1 MVEDTPTLSLLYK
14 TILTRAGHT
23 VHAANDAGEGL
34 EAFSTLHP
42 PVVLLDLSLPD
53 RDGLELMADC
63 LRMNGMARFVVV
75 TAHGSINR
83 AVDAM
88 RAGAYEFL
96 VKPFDETRLLNAV
109 ENARRAAEGE
119 RLRSSRDTSTRL
131 RGFNGLIGSSRIMQS
146 IYREISEAGRSMAPV
161 MISGE
166 PGTGKA
172 MAARAIHA
180 ASDRAKSPFVMLDC
194 AAMNPNTI
202 AEALFGSGGTG
213 ESEWQGGAAS
223 SSDGDATPS
232 AHDQTQ
238 FEACAALRA
247 HGGTLVLH
255 SVCEMPPTCQ
265 RALLRFLESQSLRAP
280 LEQPGPLIKVDV
292 RVIASSRLP
301 PDEAVRRG
309 QLDADLLG
317 RLRVF
322 AMQMPPL
329 RLRGDDVI
337 EIAEARLH
345 AMAKAEGRDFTR
357 LSPEVAELFSSAAWP
372 GNVRQ
377 LVNVLRAAV
386 VLNDGPQL
394 TSAMLSVSGQ
404 APRDGTLAADGL
416 ANLSGLTLA
425 EIERRVIEAA
435 IARHSGSVPKAAE
448 ELGVAP
454 STLYRK
460 RETWSDPR
468 P

>member
-1 MVEDTPTLSLLYK
+1 
-14 TILTRAGHT
+14 
-23 VHAANDAGEGL
+23 
-34 EAFSTLHP
+34 
-42 PVVLLDLSLPD
+42 
-53 RDGLELMADC
+53 
-63 LRMNGMARFVVV
+63 
-75 TAHGSINR
+75 
-83 AVDAM
+83 
-88 RAGAYEFL
+88 
-96 VKPFDETRLLNAV
+96 
-109 ENARRAAEGE
+109 
-119 RLRSSRDTSTRL
+119 
-131 RGFNGLIGSSRIMQS
+131 
-146 IYREISEAGRSMAPV
+146 
-161 MISGE
+161 
-166 PGTGKA
+166 
-172 MAARAIHA
+172 
-180 ASDRAKSPFVMLDC
+180 
-194 AAMNPNTI
+194 
-202 AEALFGSGGTG
+202 
-213 ESEWQGGAAS
+213 
-223 SSDGDATPS
+223 
-232 AHDQTQ
+232 
-238 FEACAALRA
+238 
-247 HGGTLVLH
+247 
-255 SVCEMPPTCQ
+255 
-265 RALLRFLESQSLRAP
+265 
-280 LEQPGPLIKVDV
+280 
-292 RVIASSRLP
+292 
-301 PDEAVRRG
+301 
-309 QLDADLLG
+309 
-317 RLRVF
+317 
-322 AMQMPPL
+322 MQMPPL

-386 VLNDGPQL
+386 VLNDGPEL